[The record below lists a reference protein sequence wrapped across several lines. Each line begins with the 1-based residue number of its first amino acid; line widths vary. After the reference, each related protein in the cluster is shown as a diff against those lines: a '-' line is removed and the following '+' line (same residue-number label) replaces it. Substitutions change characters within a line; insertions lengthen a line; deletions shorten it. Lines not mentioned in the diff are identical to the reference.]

1 MKKTLIILSVLI
13 AAAACAPKD
22 VQTINVVP
30 YPNEVQVKNGNFDV
44 KGAGFTIGEG
54 LDERSVAVIEKFAQQ
69 LSLVTGAESAV
80 NGGNGFR
87 FVLDQSMPAEAYTLK
102 VTGKGVEVKA
112 SSLNGFN
119 YAIQTI

>member
-30 YPNEVQVKNGNFDV
+30 YPNEVQVKNGSFDV

-69 LSLVTGAESAV
+69 LSLDRKSVV
-80 NGGNGFR
+80 
-87 FVLDQSMPAEAYTLK
+87 
-102 VTGKGVEVKA
+102 
-112 SSLNGFN
+112 
-119 YAIQTI
+119 